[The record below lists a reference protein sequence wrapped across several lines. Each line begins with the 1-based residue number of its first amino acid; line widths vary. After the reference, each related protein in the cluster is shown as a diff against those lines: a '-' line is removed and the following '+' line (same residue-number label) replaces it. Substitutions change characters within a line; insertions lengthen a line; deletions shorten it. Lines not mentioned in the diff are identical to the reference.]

1 MGFFANTR
9 KRARNIHVDISSD
22 LVVRPGDLVL
32 IGVKDEWGDERKPDR
47 IARIIRRHLEPLLP
61 DGARSAFVGASRAK
75 VSVHNLTKL
84 TEQLANN
91 LVNECANDDEQE
103 PLTPT
108 PHFDDSISFST

>member
-1 MGFFANTR
+1 
-9 KRARNIHVDISSD
+9 
-22 LVVRPGDLVL
+22 VL

-61 DGARSAFVGASRAK
+61 DGARIAFVGASRAK